1 MRASMHSAWVVTVG
15 CALSALWA
23 CSPNDQSAYEPMSN
37 DASEMRAD
45 AGAVEP
51 SVIDIIIDEQGIPHI
66 FADTDE
72 DLFYGYGYQIAT
84 DRLFQLDMFRRR
96 ALGRTSEVLG
106 VEGIIPD
113 QQAAIFNWAHWGR
126 LDGQWMAT
134 HEPIRYRLIESYV
147 EGVNARISEVLGG
160 DVALPHEY
168 GAEGYDFR
176 PEHWSADDVF
186 VIQKMA
192 GFSQDLTLE
201 FEVLLTLADRFFG
214 HLLEGIELFKP
225 VRTAFGM
232 PDSDRQLQLGQTH
245 PDPIQMTT
253 PGTIPF
259 SPHITPSTGLRGLT
273 KIRGLGSNNLAV
285 DGRHTDTGA
294 PYLAGD
300 PHMGIGY
307 SGLLYAVH
315 LNSKDSGG
323 LYNVAGFAFVGAP
336 GIAMGHNEHVS
347 WSPTSSFADVMD
359 LWEVEVSAEGVHVGD
374 DCGPCQREV
383 TFAFEKPGA
392 RWGKAKCAA

>member
-1 MRASMHSAWVVTVG
+1 
-15 CALSALWA
+15 
-23 CSPNDQSAYEPMSN
+23 MSN

-51 SVIDIIIDEQGIPHI
+51 GVIDIIIDEQGIPHI

-126 LDGQWMAT
+126 LDGQWMAI

-147 EGVNARISEVLGG
+147 EGVNARISEVLSGRCR
-160 DVALPHEY
+160 APHEY
-168 GAEGYDFR
+168 GAEGYDFH
-176 PEHWSADDVF
+176 PEYWSADDVF
-186 VIQKMA
+186 VIQKIA

-201 FEVLLTLADRFFG
+201 FSLTDPADRFFG

-232 PDSDRQLQLGQTH
+232 PDSDRRLQLGQTH
-245 PDPIQMTT
+245 LDPIQMTT

-273 KIRGLGSNNLAV
+273 KIRGLGSNNWA
-285 DGRHTDTGA
+285 RRR
-294 PYLAGD
+294 
-300 PHMGIGY
+300 
-307 SGLLYAVH
+307 
-315 LNSKDSGG
+315 
-323 LYNVAGFAFVGAP
+323 VAIPIPVP
-336 GIAMGHNEHVS
+336 
-347 WSPTSSFADVMD
+347 PTSQAIRTWA
-359 LWEVEVSAEGVHVGD
+359 L
-374 DCGPCQREV
+374 V
-383 TFAFEKPGA
+383 TPRSSMRFISTA
-392 RWGKAKCAA
+392 RIRAASTTWLGLPSWALRALRWVITSTYLGRRPLVLRTSWTSGR